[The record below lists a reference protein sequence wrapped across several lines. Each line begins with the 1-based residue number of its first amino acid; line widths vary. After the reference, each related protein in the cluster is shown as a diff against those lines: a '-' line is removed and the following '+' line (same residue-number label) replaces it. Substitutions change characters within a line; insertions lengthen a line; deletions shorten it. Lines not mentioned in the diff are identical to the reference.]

1 MNTKKK
7 KPKKKTKKTQKTK
20 QNKKKIEKDF
30 LKSINN
36 GVFRK
41 NIDNVRKHK
50 NI

>member
-1 MNTKKK
+1 MNTMLRQKT
-7 KPKKKTKKTQKTK
+7 KTKKK
-20 QNKKKIEKDF
+20 QNKKKTEKHF

>member
-1 MNTKKK
+1 MNTNLRQ
-7 KPKKKTKKTQKTK
+7 KTKKTTK
-20 QNKKKIEKDF
+20 QNKKKIEKHF